1 MPGPKIYV
9 RVFYSENKNSTGT
22 ARCTRADLRSKP
34 SASISSCPPPYEGTL
49 IQRRAMQ
56 KIRNKEGVPAG
67 QKLLTL
73 LASSSRT
80 VGLFRTATS
89 KSLSFILS
97 CVFAEVMGKVIMVE
111 VESSDYRHQ
120 EDKD

>member
-1 MPGPKIYV
+1 
-9 RVFYSENKNSTGT
+9 
-22 ARCTRADLRSKP
+22 
-34 SASISSCPPPYEGTL
+34 
-49 IQRRAMQ
+49 MQ